1 MKVKNTKV
9 VEVEEELSISEVVEM
24 LFGYDWWPDDWEG
37 TRDSFIESL
46 KYDDPNITDEEIE
59 VILPEAKKEFDRR
72 VENLI
77 KEESEQLRDRESI
90 KHWLDNIIIEGNS
103 FSLDEGDVGYCLTL
117 DQIVDL
123 IIQNGNKI

>member
-9 VEVEEELSISEVVEM
+9 VEVEEELSIPEVVEM

-46 KYDDPNITDEEIE
+46 KFDDPDITEEEIE
-59 VILPEAKKEFDRR
+59 TILLEAKKEFDSR
-72 VENLI
+72 VKNLI
-77 KEESEQLRDRESI
+77 KEESDQLKDRKSI
-90 KHWLDNIIIEGNS
+90 INWLSDITSE
-103 FSLDEGDVGYCLTL
+103 FLDEGMVGYCLTL

-123 IIQNGNKI
+123 IIKNGKKI

>member
-1 MKVKNTKV
+1 MKVKKTKV
-9 VEVEEELSISEVVEM
+9 VEVEEEVSIPEILEM
-24 LFGYDWWPDDWEG
+24 LFEYDWWPDDWEG

-46 KYDDPNITDEEIE
+46 KYDNPDITKEEIKT
-59 VILPEAKKEFDRR
+59 ILLEAKKEFDSR

-90 KHWLDNIIIEGNS
+90 KHWLDNIILEGNP
-103 FSLDEGDVGYCLTL
+103 FSLDEGMVGYCLTL

>member
-9 VEVEEELSISEVVEM
+9 VEVEEELTISEILEM
-24 LFGYDWWPDDWEG
+24 LFNYDWWPDDWER

-46 KYDDPNITDEEIE
+46 KYDDPDITEEEIE
-59 VILPEAKKEFDRR
+59 TILLEAKKEFDSR

-77 KEESEQLRDRESI
+77 KEESEQLQDRESI
-90 KHWLDNIIIEGNS
+90 KHWLDNIIMEANP
-103 FSLDEGDVGYCLTL
+103 FSLDEGMVGYYLTL